1 MTKARVKNDA
11 TPTLCDPARPA
22 ESGPLAD
29 RLSSLSRE
37 MSAIEAKIE
46 RALATVRDAPGRIRT
61 ATAGYHQAFALADED
76 AMTQS
81 REAIRIANSE
91 RDEAVAALAG
101 LTSDVQT
108 LADRESP
115 LRTEALSEVVRQR
128 EAIEQARRDWAAAS
142 ATLDCVGALGG
153 KLSSLRSAL
162 GPFAPKQPAPEPEP
176 KKAAERCE
184 GPGKPACP
192 RCRRNDS
199 VTPVGADRFRCNRG
213 FHGPLTFNTRGEIID
228 DQSVGAGPR
237 RIRTTY

>member
-1 MTKARVKNDA
+1 MGKAQAKTDP
-11 TPTLCDPARPA
+11 TPCNEPQAV
-22 ESGPLAD
+22 ESAPLAD
-29 RLSSLSRE
+29 RLAA
-37 MSAIEAKIE
+37 MSAALAAIEAKIE
-46 RALATVRDAPGRIRT
+46 RALATVRDAPGRIQS
-61 ATAGYHQAFALADED
+61 ATAAYHRAFGLADED

-101 LTSDVQT
+101 LAGDIQAF
-108 LADRESP
+108 ADRESP
-115 LRTEALSEVVRQR
+115 MRTEALAEAVRQK
-128 EAIEQARRDWAAAS
+128 EAVEQARRGWAQAS

-153 KLSSLRSAL
+153 KLASLRSAIA
-162 GPFAPKQPAPEPEP
+162 PFATKQPAPET
-176 KKAAERCE
+176 KAAEPHE
-184 GPGKPACP
+184 EPAKPACP

-213 FHGPLTFNTRGEIID
+213 FHGPLTFNARGEILD